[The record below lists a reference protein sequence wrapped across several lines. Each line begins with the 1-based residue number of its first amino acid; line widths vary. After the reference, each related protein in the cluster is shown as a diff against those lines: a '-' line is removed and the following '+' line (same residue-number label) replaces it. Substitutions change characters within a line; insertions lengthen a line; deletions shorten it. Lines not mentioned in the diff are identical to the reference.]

1 MYGQFDL
8 ITLIALIVAVA
19 AILKLRSVLGH
30 RSDED
35 EQRVERLK
43 KREAGQRAAA
53 ETASADVITM
63 PRRDRDPLQPAPAI
77 EAPASNAEARI
88 KAFSAVDPSVTN
100 GLLEIA
106 KLDMSLDPESFLS
119 GAGRAYEMIV
129 SAFAEGNRRALKDL
143 LSREVYDGFV
153 AAIAERE
160 IREEKI
166 EQQFVGIKKADLVE
180 AELKNG
186 VASLT
191 VRFVSELISA
201 TKDKAGEIVSGDT
214 QTIKNVTATNIPM
227 VEGHS
232 ITRSWPRDG
241 RRRAGPTRECPR
253 NRLDCRVYSGSPSEI
268 AVAAIRAS

>member
-63 PRRDRDPLQPAPAI
+63 PRRDRDPLQPVPAV
-77 EAPASNAEARI
+77 EAPVNNAEARI
-88 KAFSAVDPSVTN
+88 KAFSVVDPSITN

-106 KLDMSLDPESFLS
+106 NLDTSLDPESFLT

-153 AAIAERE
+153 AAIGERE
-160 IREEKI
+160 VREETV

-186 VASLT
+186 VAFLT
-191 VRFVSELISA
+191 VRFISELISA
-201 TKDKAGEIVSGDT
+201 IKDKAGEVVSGDT
-214 QTIKNVTATNIPM
+214 QTIKSVTDIWTFSRDVSTAKARTNPNWKLVATQAPN
-227 VEGHS
+227 
-232 ITRSWPRDG
+232 
-241 RRRAGPTRECPR
+241 
-253 NRLDCRVYSGSPSEI
+253 
-268 AVAAIRAS
+268 

>member
-1 MYGQFDL
+1 MSL
-8 ITLIALIVAVA
+8 RCRAVIVTPCSPPRRS
-19 AILKLRSVLGH
+19 KLRS
-30 RSDED
+30 
-35 EQRVERLK
+35 
-43 KREAGQRAAA
+43 
-53 ETASADVITM
+53 
-63 PRRDRDPLQPAPAI
+63 
-77 EAPASNAEARI
+77 SNAEARI

-106 KLDMSLDPESFLS
+106 KLDTSLDPELFLS

-160 IREEKI
+160 VREEKI

-214 QTIKNVTATNIPM
+214 QTIKNVTDIWTFSRDVSTAKARNNPNWKLVATQAPN
-227 VEGHS
+227 
-232 ITRSWPRDG
+232 
-241 RRRAGPTRECPR
+241 
-253 NRLDCRVYSGSPSEI
+253 
-268 AVAAIRAS
+268 